1 MCSGVDSKK
10 SILYLNEDTVIF
22 CSCNLEGSSSS
33 IKFETAKKTL
43 VFVFV
48 RIEGR
53 FAEYFAVSKFMLGLH
68 SKN

>member
-22 CSCNLEGSSSS
+22 CSCTLEGSS

-43 VFVFV
+43 VFVSV